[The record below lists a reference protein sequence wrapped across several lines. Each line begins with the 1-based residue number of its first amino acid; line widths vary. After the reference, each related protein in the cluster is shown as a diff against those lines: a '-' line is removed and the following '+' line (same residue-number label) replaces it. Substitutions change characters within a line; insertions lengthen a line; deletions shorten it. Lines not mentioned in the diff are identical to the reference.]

1 MTSQTESLDELFRIW
16 TGEFGRAVAMFNG
29 EEPTL
34 STRRD
39 QMPSANEARAML
51 WLKQVFVGKG
61 HFTTWIAAS
70 EATWTALGA
79 SLGGGTPEVLRSTFL
94 EILSQAQQGT
104 AAVLSQEHGRAIS
117 CRESE
122 IDTEPAFEPATVAV
136 FSIDVGNIQTP
147 PLIWV
152 VELTAA
158 AVLQAKGEDPEA
170 APLHNPEKGMA
181 PRSVNRLL
189 DLQLPISVALG
200 RAKLRFREVLKI
212 TSGSV
217 IELKKEV
224 GEPVDL
230 VVHGTVVARG
240 DLVLVKGNY
249 AVRITQ
255 IVSRGDRL
263 NLCPNQP

>member
-1 MTSQTESLDELFRIW
+1 
-16 TGEFGRAVAMFNG
+16 
-29 EEPTL
+29 
-34 STRRD
+34 
-39 QMPSANEARAML
+39 MPSAKESSAML
-51 WLKQVFVGKG
+51 WVKQVFKGKRE
-61 HFTTWIAAS
+61 FTMWIGAS
-70 EATWTALGA
+70 DATLSALGE
-79 SLGGGTPEVLRSTFL
+79 SMDGGTPDVLRSTFL
-94 EILSQAQQGT
+94 EMLGQVQQGT
-104 AAVLSQEHGRAIS
+104 ATVLSNEGGKAIS

-122 IDTEPAFEPATVAV
+122 VDASPGFDPTAVAL
-136 FSIDVGNIQTP
+136 FSIDLGNVQAP
-147 PLIWV
+147 PLIWA

-158 AVLQAKGEDPEA
+158 TVLEGNGADPA
-170 APLHNPEKGMA
+170 ATPLHNPEKDMA

-200 RAKLRFREVLKI
+200 RASLRFRDVLKI

-255 IVSRGDRL
+255 IVSRDDRL
-263 NLCPNQP
+263 NLCPDQP